1 MAIGATV
8 NFRWKRGK
16 GENRIF
22 LWTEW
27 RNSSMM
33 FEVTINS
40 KTTNDWNI
48 KIYGKKEKKWK
59 ACPYILQKII
69 LNPQAS

>member
-27 RNSSMM
+27 RNSPMM
-33 FEVTINS
+33 FEVIINS

-48 KIYGKKEKKWK
+48 KTYGKKEKNERLVHIFYKK
-59 ACPYILQKII
+59 LY
-69 LNPQAS
+69 

>member
-1 MAIGATV
+1 
-8 NFRWKRGK
+8 
-16 GENRIF
+16 
-22 LWTEW
+22 
-27 RNSSMM
+27 MM

>member
-16 GENRIF
+16 GENWIF

-27 RNSSMM
+27 RNSPMM

-48 KIYGKKEKKWK
+48 KTYGKKEKNERR
-59 ACPYILQKII
+59 PYILQKII